1 MARHLI
7 RFMAALLAA
16 ALVAGCAAPQPNA
29 GITGT
34 GVVQS
39 ISEARENDAT
49 KATVGAIGG
58 ALVGGWL
65 GSQVGGGTGQTIA
78 TAAGATAGAAVGGSA
93 AGNAGATLVWQV
105 TVRFED
111 GIDRVI
117 VVRERPN
124 YRPGDRVTV
133 FNGAIVRTP

>member
-1 MARHLI
+1 MTHPLI
-7 RFMAALLAA
+7 RCLGALLAA
-16 ALVAGCAAPQPNA
+16 ALVAGCATPPPNA
-29 GITGT
+29 NISGT

-39 ISEARENDAT
+39 IAEGREGDAT

-93 AGNAGATLVWQV
+93 AGNASATLVWHV
-105 TVRFED
+105 SVRFED
-111 GIDRVI
+111 GIDRVL
-117 VVRERPN
+117 VVRERPDF
-124 YRPGDRVTV
+124 RPGDRVTV
-133 FNGAIVRTP
+133 INGAISRTR

>member
-1 MARHLI
+1 MAQHLI

-39 ISEARENDAT
+39 IAEAREGDAT

-93 AGNAGATLVWQV
+93 AGNASATLVWQV
-105 TVRFED
+105 AVRFED
-111 GIDRVI
+111 GIDRMI